1 MLYIIGAPGSGK
13 TTLVRALTDGLRT
26 VTTTKPI
33 PQICYLRWWDD
44 VPPGLQPLVRT
55 QGIQFARP
63 RETFGGTDSLPMNIQ
78 PTVEAEIRNA
88 AASKRNINYH
98 VIAEGDRLGN
108 EKFFNAVID
117 AGWQLDIVF
126 LDCDFELGQQR
137 RTDRARHVGSAV
149 QDATWVKG
157 RITKVTNLV
166 QKFEARV
173 LWLDAAEPVE
183 ALREQLAPQPVVRA
197 LWGID
202 PTFAWLEKMRR
213 YMFQHEETP

>member
-1 MLYIIGAPGSGK
+1 
-13 TTLVRALTDGLRT
+13 
-26 VTTTKPI
+26 
-33 PQICYLRWWDD
+33 
-44 VPPGLQPLVRT
+44 
-55 QGIQFARP
+55 
-63 RETFGGTDSLPMNIQ
+63 
-78 PTVEAEIRNA
+78 
-88 AASKRNINYH
+88 
-98 VIAEGDRLGN
+98 
-108 EKFFNAVID
+108 
-117 AGWQLDIVF
+117 
-126 LDCDFELGQQR
+126 
-137 RTDRARHVGSAV
+137 V

>member
-26 VTTTKPI
+26 IAVTKPF
-33 PQICYLRWWDD
+33 PQICYLRNWPD
-44 VPPGLQPLVRT
+44 VPRELAPTVPVAA
-55 QGIQFARP
+55 IQFGRS

-78 PTVEAEIRNA
+78 PVVEREIRQA
-88 AASKRNINYH
+88 AALHRDRNYH

-108 EKFFNAVID
+108 AKFFDAVI
-117 AGWQLDIVF
+117 ASGWQLDIVF
-126 LDCDFELGQQR
+126 LDCDGDVSAQR